1 MNDEGSHARAWL
13 AKAESDRLAARR
25 LLAAG
30 GPFDAVCFH
39 AQQACEKAL
48 KAVLAS
54 AGTEIP
60 RTHNLE
66 ELQVSSVKLLP
77 ASAASILGS
86 LDLSELTPYAV
97 EIRYDAEF
105 WPDRDTADAA
115 VACADRVA
123 DLISAWL
130 VETVRSDPQ
139 EPEDDHDRS

>member
-1 MNDEGSHARAWL
+1 MNDERSHARAWL

-25 LLAAG
+25 LIEAG

-66 ELQVSSVKLLP
+66 ELQARSVWVLP
-77 ASAASILGS
+77 ASSASILGS
-86 LDLSELTPYAV
+86 LDVSELTPYAV
-97 EIRYDAEF
+97 ETRYDAEF

-115 VACADRVA
+115 VACADRVV

-130 VETVRSDPQ
+130 TDAARSAPR
-139 EPEDDHDRS
+139 EPEDDNDKS